1 MQAKRIKPSP
11 LVLNV
16 FTGTE
21 WLGGS
26 QQEVTW
32 SSQGDVPTVMIQLR
46 TAAGS
51 HIQLLKHNLANTGSH
66 HITVPTGLVPGE
78 YRVHVES
85 STADKV
91 CAVSGIILIDHGK
104 PQPAISD
111 VTAASAEWL
120 GGSQQKITW
129 SSQGDVPNVSLS
141 LYTAAGSHIQLLHH
155 GLANTGSC
163 RITVPTGLIPGEYRV
178 RAASRTADKVCAV
191 SGIILIDHGKP
202 QPAISDVTAASASAY
217 ILFCGNAGFS
227 GWLGGSQ
234 QEVTWSSQGDVP
246 NVSLSLY
253 TAAGSHI
260 QLLHHN
266 LANTGSCR
274 ITVPT
279 GLIPGEYRVRAA
291 SRTADKVCAVSGII
305 LIDHGRTPPVI
316 SNVAARQ
323 LIWHSGSQQEVT
335 WSSQGDVPNVHVC
348 LYTAAGSHIQLLH
361 HSLVNTGSHRI
372 TVPTG
377 LVPGNYRVHIQSSTT
392 DKACANS
399 EAIIIDDEHRE
410 RCVRYALGLLGLPHA
425 VALPYQILRKIAVMA
440 ASAD

>member
-66 HITVPTGLVPGE
+66 RITVPTGLVPGE

-120 GGSQQKITW
+120 GGSQQKI
-129 SSQGDVPNVSLS
+129 
-141 LYTAAGSHIQLLHH
+141 
-155 GLANTGSC
+155 
-163 RITVPTGLIPGEYRV
+163 
-178 RAASRTADKVCAV
+178 
-191 SGIILIDHGKP
+191 
-202 QPAISDVTAASASAY
+202 
-217 ILFCGNAGFS
+217 
-227 GWLGGSQ
+227 
-234 QEVTWSSQGDVP
+234 
-246 NVSLSLY
+246 
-253 TAAGSHI
+253 
-260 QLLHHN
+260 
-266 LANTGSCR
+266 
-274 ITVPT
+274 
-279 GLIPGEYRVRAA
+279 
-291 SRTADKVCAVSGII
+291 
-305 LIDHGRTPPVI
+305 
-316 SNVAARQ
+316 
-323 LIWHSGSQQEVT
+323 T

>member
-1 MQAKRIKPSP
+1 MASGSARSFLPDTMEHATKSEPRSSAPIDNPEMQQAKRIKPSP

-21 WLGGS
+21 WQGGS

-129 SSQGDVPNVSLS
+129 SSQGDVPNV
-141 LYTAAGSHIQLLHH
+141 
-155 GLANTGSC
+155 
-163 RITVPTGLIPGEYRV
+163 
-178 RAASRTADKVCAV
+178 
-191 SGIILIDHGKP
+191 
-202 QPAISDVTAASASAY
+202 
-217 ILFCGNAGFS
+217 
-227 GWLGGSQ
+227 
-234 QEVTWSSQGDVP
+234 
-246 NVSLSLY
+246 
-253 TAAGSHI
+253 
-260 QLLHHN
+260 
-266 LANTGSCR
+266 
-274 ITVPT
+274 
-279 GLIPGEYRVRAA
+279 
-291 SRTADKVCAVSGII
+291 
-305 LIDHGRTPPVI
+305 
-316 SNVAARQ
+316 
-323 LIWHSGSQQEVT
+323 
-335 WSSQGDVPNVHVC
+335 HVC

-361 HSLVNTGSHRI
+361 HSLVNTSSHRI